1 MDSVLL
7 QELICELGKCS
18 IAEIEMVNEE
28 WQRGLKEQERPQ
40 SLIRFADELCKEVMR
55 KKAEKEAKILG
66 YMAVPFF
73 NNPELECLY
82 GAVCDYW
89 RLYEE
94 GGVKITASMFYNLG
108 KMHGIREER
117 AKRRRKTENRAKGRN
132 CADTAAFAGD

>member
-28 WQRGLKEQERPQ
+28 WQRGLKERERPQ
-40 SLIRFADELCKEVMR
+40 SLIRFADELCKAVMR

-94 GGVKITASMFYNLG
+94 GGVKITASMFFNLG

-132 CADTAAFAGD
+132 CTDTAAFAGD